1 MTSKIMFISLS
12 NKPNILQDEVVYV
25 IENLAMSP
33 DEICGFVIG
42 DICGTPYNP
51 YHEWRVAFPP
61 VQKPP
66 VPRPEPPPV
75 SDELQ
80 ILSEKIH
87 LIQRLILM
95 II

>member
-1 MTSKIMFISLS
+1 MFITSS

-80 ILSEKIH
+80 ILSEKIQ

-95 II
+95 LII